1 MPEAVEPPPS
11 PTGGTPAATGPA
23 EELRQDLAT
32 GDPGRLA
39 RGVGAFRRGVVFLAL
54 PIVATGVLAVAL
66 ALWAWRDTPLAIV
79 VAVLL
84 ALPAVVLPVNAVR
97 RTRAAAQ
104 VAAHPQQAL
113 DQARDLLGR
122 ARHLPGLDELAAAAR
137 PFRGP
142 DARRPS
148 PRQAIRLLRLL
159 SSTVEAAKPDPAVHP
174 LLLPLRP
181 EQLGKLWRGAAWSLT
196 AWPVAGLVAVVSL
209 VAGLVG
215 V

>member
-1 MPEAVEPPPS
+1 MPEAVDPS
-11 PTGGTPAATGPA
+11 PSPAGPA
-23 EELRQDLAT
+23 EELRRELAA

-39 RGVGAFRRGVVFLAL
+39 RGVGAFRRAVVFLAL
-54 PIVATGVLAVAL
+54 PIVATGVVAVAL
-66 ALWAWRDTPLAIV
+66 ALWAWRDAPLALV

-122 ARHLPGLDELAAAAR
+122 ARHLPGLEELATAAR

-142 DARRPS
+142 GARRPS
-148 PRQAIRLLRLL
+148 PRQALHLLRLL
-159 SSTVEAAKPDPAVHP
+159 SSTVEAARPDPTAHP